1 MVNFFSSQEVASLDL
16 DVTLYQLM
24 QFFHGQG
31 TLLDQIA
38 WQREWLGII
47 GNEYGSFISCTLL
60 LVLLLLSF
68 ILLSYWCFQ

>member
-24 QFFHGQG
+24 PFFHGQG
-31 TLLDQIA
+31 TLLVQVA

-47 GNEYGSFISCTLL
+47 GNEILSMDHLL
-60 LVLLLLSF
+60 LVH
-68 ILLSYWCFQ
+68 SY